1 MAEANENIVNEEPK
15 VLTLTEKV
23 DDKDVNK
30 QYLIEDMSDEG
41 KLLYNKLL
49 IIQKQKDELITN
61 ANFEIEKADVL
72 INHYMAELK
81 DNLPEEM
88 EVTDEDA
95 ESGDKKPNWSH

>member
-41 KLLYNKLL
+41 KVLYNKLA
-49 IIQKQKDELITN
+49 IIQKQKNELVAN
-61 ANFEIEKADVL
+61 AQFEIEKADVL

-81 DNLPEEM
+81 ENLPEEM
-88 EVTDEDA
+88 EVNDEDA
-95 ESGDKKPNWSH
+95 ESGDNKPN

>member
-1 MAEANENIVNEEPK
+1 MAEAKENIVNEEPK

-41 KLLYNKLL
+41 KLVYNKLL

-95 ESGDKKPNWSH
+95 ESGDKKPN

>member
-1 MAEANENIVNEEPK
+1 MAEANENLVNEEPK
-15 VLTLTEKV
+15 VLTLSEKV

-30 QYLIEDMSDEG
+30 QYLIDDMSDEG
-41 KLLYNKLL
+41 KLVYNKLA
-49 IIQKQKDELITN
+49 IIQKQKDELIAN

-81 DNLPEEM
+81 ENLPEEM

-95 ESGDKKPNWSH
+95 ESGDKKPN

>member
-23 DDKDVNK
+23 DDVDVNK
-30 QYLIEDMSDEG
+30 QYLIDDMSDEG
-41 KLLYNKLL
+41 KLVYNKLA
-49 IIQKQKDELITN
+49 IIQKQKDELIAN

-72 INHYMAELK
+72 INYYMAELK

-95 ESGDKKPNWSH
+95 ESGDKKPN

>member
-30 QYLIEDMSDEG
+30 QYLIEDMSDKG
-41 KLLYNKLL
+41 KLVYNKLA

-88 EVTDEDA
+88 EVNDEDA
-95 ESGDKKPNWSH
+95 ESGDKKPN

>member
-1 MAEANENIVNEEPK
+1 MAEANENIVNDEPK

-30 QYLIEDMSDEG
+30 QYLIDDMSDEG
-41 KLLYNKLL
+41 KLVYNKLA
-49 IIQKQKDELITN
+49 IIQKQKDELIAN

-81 DNLPEEM
+81 ENLPEEM

-95 ESGDKKPNWSH
+95 ESGDKKPN

>member
-41 KLLYNKLL
+41 KLVYNKLA
-49 IIQKQKDELITN
+49 IIQKQKNELVAN
-61 ANFEIEKADVL
+61 AQFEIEKADVL

-81 DNLPEEM
+81 ENLPEEM
-88 EVTDEDA
+88 EVNDEDA
-95 ESGDKKPNWSH
+95 ESGDNKPN

>member
-15 VLTLTEKV
+15 VLTLTENV

-30 QYLIEDMSDEG
+30 QYLIDDMSDEG
-41 KLLYNKLL
+41 KLVYNKLA
-49 IIQKQKDELITN
+49 IIQKQKDELIAN

-81 DNLPEEM
+81 ENLPEEM

-95 ESGDKKPNWSH
+95 ESGDKKPN

>member
-30 QYLIEDMSDEG
+30 QYLIDDMSDEG
-41 KLLYNKLL
+41 KVLYNKLA
-49 IIQKQKDELITN
+49 IIQKQKNELVEN
-61 ANFEIEKADVL
+61 AQFEIEKADVL

-81 DNLPEEM
+81 ENLPEEM
-88 EVTDEDA
+88 EVNDEDA
-95 ESGDKKPNWSH
+95 ESGDKKPN

>member
-30 QYLIEDMSDEG
+30 QYLIDDMSDEG
-41 KLLYNKLL
+41 KVLYNKLA

-88 EVTDEDA
+88 EVNDEDA
-95 ESGDKKPNWSH
+95 ESGDNKPN

>member
-30 QYLIEDMSDEG
+30 QYLIDDMSDEG
-41 KLLYNKLL
+41 KVLYNKLA
-49 IIQKQKDELITN
+49 IIQKQKNELVAN
-61 ANFEIEKADVL
+61 AQFEIEKADVL

-81 DNLPEEM
+81 ENLPEEM
-88 EVTDEDA
+88 EVNDEDA
-95 ESGDKKPNWSH
+95 ESGDNKPN

>member
-41 KLLYNKLL
+41 KLVYNKLA

-95 ESGDKKPNWSH
+95 ESGDNKPN

>member
-41 KLLYNKLL
+41 KLVYNKLL

-95 ESGDKKPNWSH
+95 ESGDKKPN

>member
-30 QYLIEDMSDEG
+30 QYLIDDMSDEG
-41 KLLYNKLL
+41 KLVYNKLA
-49 IIQKQKDELITN
+49 IIQKQKDELIAN

-81 DNLPEEM
+81 ENLPEEM

-95 ESGDKKPNWSH
+95 ESGDKKPN

>member
-41 KLLYNKLL
+41 KLVYNKLA

-88 EVTDEDA
+88 EVNDEDA
-95 ESGDKKPNWSH
+95 ESGDNKPN

>member
-30 QYLIEDMSDEG
+30 QYLIDDMSDEG
-41 KLLYNKLL
+41 KLVYNKLA
-49 IIQKQKDELITN
+49 IIQKQKDELIAN

-95 ESGDKKPNWSH
+95 ESGDKKPN

>member
-41 KLLYNKLL
+41 KLVYNKLA

-95 ESGDKKPNWSH
+95 ESGDKKPN

>member
-95 ESGDKKPNWSH
+95 ESGDKKPN

>member
-30 QYLIEDMSDEG
+30 QYLIDDMSDEG
-41 KLLYNKLL
+41 KVLYNKLA
-49 IIQKQKDELITN
+49 IIQKQKNELVAN
-61 ANFEIEKADVL
+61 AQFEIEKADVL

-81 DNLPEEM
+81 ENLPEEM
-88 EVTDEDA
+88 EVNDEDA
-95 ESGDKKPNWSH
+95 ESGDKKPN

>member
-1 MAEANENIVNEEPK
+1 MAEANENIVNQEPK

-30 QYLIEDMSDEG
+30 QYLIDDMSDEG
-41 KLLYNKLL
+41 KLVYNKLA
-49 IIQKQKDELITN
+49 IIQKQKDELIAN

-81 DNLPEEM
+81 ENLPEEM

-95 ESGDKKPNWSH
+95 ESGDKKPN

>member
-1 MAEANENIVNEEPK
+1 MAEANDNTVNEEPK

-23 DDKDVNK
+23 DDKDVEK
-30 QYLIEDMSDEG
+30 KYLIDDMSDEG
-41 KLLYNKLL
+41 KLVYNKLA

-95 ESGDKKPNWSH
+95 ESGDKKPN

>member
-41 KLLYNKLL
+41 KLVYNKLA

-88 EVTDEDA
+88 EVNDEDA
-95 ESGDKKPNWSH
+95 ESGDKKPN

>member
-30 QYLIEDMSDEG
+30 QYLIEDMSDKG
-41 KLLYNKLL
+41 KLVYNKLA

-95 ESGDKKPNWSH
+95 ESGDNKPN